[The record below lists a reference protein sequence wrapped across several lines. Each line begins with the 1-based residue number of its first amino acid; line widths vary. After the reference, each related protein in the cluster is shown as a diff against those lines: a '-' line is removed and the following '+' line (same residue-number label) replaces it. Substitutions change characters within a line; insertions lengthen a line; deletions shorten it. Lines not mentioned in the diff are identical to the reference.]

1 MKPMR
6 KDVFL
11 GSGLP
16 SLIMALYVAKN
27 YPDKQVVVIERDAKL
42 GGTNASMSYP
52 NGEIFDYGMKVYY
65 ECGIEQIDSLV
76 EQALPA
82 EDFFVYSDNAK
93 DRASCYFNH
102 NIQKNSLCLDLR
114 YLSKLIEFRL

>member
-1 MKPMR
+1 M
-6 KDVFL
+6 
-11 GSGLP
+11 
-16 SLIMALYVAKN
+16 
-27 YPDKQVVVIERDAKL
+27 

-93 DRASCYFNH
+93 DRLAAILIIIYR
-102 NIQKNSLCLDLR
+102 KTR
-114 YLSKLIEFRL
+114 YA